1 MTSTN
6 TPTISRFIGGRM
18 LRTSCVRLLVALFL
32 VACQSDP
39 AGPGQAPRVVGEY
52 LAALPGWSTF
62 APAQSDQPATPA
74 GAAAALPEDTVDVNR
89 VEEDGTVSIIPDV
102 VYACTTTPYS
112 IRTNP
117 AQIVMYSPDKEIL
130 WPGSLIQGRSHRDGL
145 GGLLGLT
152 ILQRTPIR
160 VSIPA
165 IPSADNFRQIDVPDQ
180 ASVAAAIGEMLGN
193 ATTANLPTPS
203 TITFEK
209 TETHS
214 EKQLALSLRISGR
227 YLGFAAKASADFN
240 RNGSETTIT
249 AQFYQKMF
257 EVVVA
262 PPQTPGAFFS
272 SSFTRDVLDE
282 QIALG
287 KMGPDNLPVY
297 VSTVV
302 YGRMMMVSMTASAT
316 AQEISGALEASYNAV
331 AGGGSVSLSAR
342 QRTLLEQSRIAVT
355 SLGGD
360 AEATLAMIRSG
371 DWSQYFSQNAA
382 LSSAE
387 PLSYTFR
394 NLSDGSIASVTEAT
408 EYNLKTCEERPAS
421 PGAFEF
427 RALASSSLGLPTP
440 VRTLVGDVTGTG
452 GSDLI
457 FNHLGATNQL
467 RVASADAAGGFTF
480 SGTVTHPETPPE
492 GWANYT
498 PVLGDFN
505 GDGRTDI
512 AWSHLS
518 AATNKTY
525 LALSN
530 GNGTFGFPSVRNTET
545 PGWQGMR
552 TLAGDLNG
560 DGCADLFWNLLGTTN
575 SMRSGISDCVGN
587 FAVGGNQQPSNTGW
601 SAFNV
606 MMGDADANQRT
617 DAIWRSGAT
626 TYFGLANADGS
637 LAIPAGAMTP
647 LTNPNLGSLG
657 GYVLLHGD
665 VNGDGRA
672 DMIWADTTIVN
683 QQRVGVST
691 STGTGLTHR
700 ALQNAN
706 YDVTA
711 PLRAGT
717 GDVNADGRIDIIFN
731 TTGNVNRAFV
741 ALGKADATFDFTP
754 LPQLHPIAVGD
765 WEQFSLIVADVTGDG
780 RADAVWIHPASN
792 VRIYVGVARA
802 P

>member
-1 MTSTN
+1 MRHT
-6 TPTISRFIGGRM
+6 FA
-18 LRTSCVRLLVALFL
+18 VRLALVIVALS
-32 VACQSDP
+32 CTSDP
-39 AGPGQAPRVVGEY
+39 TGPGTAPPAVGEY
-52 LAALPGWSTF
+52 LASLPSWATF
-62 APAQSDQPATPA
+62 SPAQPDL
-74 GAAAALPEDTVDVNR
+74 AAAPSGASVALPEDTVDVNR
-89 VEEDGTVSIIPDV
+89 VEEDGSVSIIPDV

-117 AQIVMYSPDKEIL
+117 TQIVMYSPDKEIL
-130 WPGSLIQGRSHRDGL
+130 WPGSLIQGKSHRDGL

-152 ILQRTPIR
+152 IQQRTPIR

-165 IPSADNFRQIDVPDQ
+165 IPSASNFREVDSPDQ
-180 ASVAAAIGEMLGN
+180 ARVSAAIGDMVGI
-193 ATTANLPTPS
+193 ATTANLATPS

-209 TETHS
+209 TESHS

-227 YLGFAAKASADFN
+227 YLGFAARASADFN

-272 SSFTRDVLDE
+272 ADFTQQRLDE
-282 QIALG
+282 QVALG

-302 YGRMMMVSMTASAT
+302 YGRMMMVSITASAT

-331 AGGGSVSLSAR
+331 VGGGSVSLSAR

-371 DWSQYFSQNAA
+371 DWSAYFSQNAP

-421 PGAFEF
+421 PGSFEF
-427 RALASSSLGLPTP
+427 RALVSSSLGLPTP
-440 VRTLVGDVTGTG
+440 VRTLVGDFTGTG
-452 GSDLI
+452 GNDLL
-457 FNHLGATNQL
+457 FNHLGASNQV
-467 RVASADAAGGFTF
+467 RVASADPSGGFTL
-480 SGTVTHPETPPE
+480 SSAVTHPETPPE

-498 PVLGDFN
+498 PVVGDFN

-512 AWSHLS
+512 AWTHLS
-518 AATNKTY
+518 AVTNKTY

-545 PGWQGMR
+545 PGWAGMR

-560 DGCADLFWNLLGTTN
+560 DGCTDLFWNLLASNNT
-575 SMRSGISDCVGN
+575 MRSGISDCAGN
-587 FAVGGNQQPSNTGW
+587 FTVGATQQPSNTGW
-601 SAFNV
+601 TSFTAS
-606 MMGDADANQRT
+606 MGDADANQRT
-617 DAIWRSGAT
+617 DVFWRSGAT
-626 TYFGLANADGS
+626 TYFGLANSDGS
-637 LAIPAGAMTP
+637 LAVPTGAMTP
-647 LTNPNLGSLG
+647 IANPNLGLLT
-657 GYVLLHGD
+657 GYVLLQGD
-665 VNGDGRA
+665 VNGDGRT
-672 DMIWADTTIVN
+672 DMIWADTTIEN

-691 STGTGLTHR
+691 STGTSLSHR
-700 ALQNAN
+700 MLQTAG
-706 YDVTA
+706 YDVTV
-711 PLRAGT
+711 PLRVRT
-717 GDVNADGRIDIIFN
+717 GDVNADGRADLIFN
-731 TTGNVNRAFV
+731 TTGSVNRAFV
-741 ALGKADATFDFTP
+741 ALGKDDATLDFTP
-754 LPQLHPIAVGD
+754 LSQLHPIAAGD
-765 WEQFSLIVADVTGDG
+765 WEQFSLLVTDVTGDG
-780 RADAVWIHPASN
+780 RADAVWIHPASTL
-792 VRIYVGVARA
+792 RIYVGVART